1 MIPRPP
7 RSTLFPYTTLFRAVR
22 TKSLKPMRRR
32 YRSNNSSPAY
42 EVSFASVN
50 SSGRFLLT
58 RACNSVFLRLTVDG
72 LSFVVGGLGGTSL
85 STTTKGLFQF
95 AARSSARKNCRI
107 RVNKR
112 SANGTTAKRGR
123 TFARCNTAPAVR
135 FATRCSEIMKEPRR
149 GGERGDAEEF

>member
-1 MIPRPP
+1 
-7 RSTLFPYTTLFRAVR
+7 
-22 TKSLKPMRRR
+22 MRRR

-107 RVNKR
+107 RVRKPLNELRNELDPSVFWQVHRSTIVNANAIAGVSRDMFGHINLKLKR
-112 SANGTTAKRGR
+112 R
-123 TFARCNTAPAVR
+123 
-135 FATRCSEIMKEPRR
+135 
-149 GGERGDAEEF
+149 EEKLNV